1 MTKEQMLEQWTRI
14 YEQGYYKC
22 AFTPKV
28 YEYLDEKTD
37 QIPETV
43 MSGPKIYVDYDA
55 WIIHE
60 LNGDNA
66 ELARRMLVI
75 LSKIRRDGPIHK
87 WGMKD
92 DLEICLLI
100 GYGHDFRNLIKESVQ
115 ITGSPQERASIK
127 TVPVASLRAGC
138 TIRSAAR

>member
-28 YEYLDEKTD
+28 YEYLDEKID
-37 QIPETV
+37 QVPETV

-75 LSKIRRDGPIHK
+75 LSKYVAT
-87 WGMKD
+87 
-92 DLEICLLI
+92 DL
-100 GYGHDFRNLIKESVQ
+100 
-115 ITGSPQERASIK
+115 SIN
-127 TVPVASLRAGC
+127 GE
-138 TIRSAAR
+138 